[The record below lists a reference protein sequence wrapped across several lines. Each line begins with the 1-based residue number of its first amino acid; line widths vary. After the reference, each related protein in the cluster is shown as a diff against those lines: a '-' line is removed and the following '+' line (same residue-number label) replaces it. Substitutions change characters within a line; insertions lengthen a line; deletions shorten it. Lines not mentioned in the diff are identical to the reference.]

1 MEEIVT
7 EAIVLESKTRWNG
20 DRQVNL
26 FTKELGKV
34 EARATSGTKMTSK
47 LSPHLNTMNFSQ
59 VRLVYKNNY
68 IITDAL
74 TKNRFKELR
83 EKTELTERALE
94 VISVVNSITP
104 PNLKDLELWYYLT
117 TSLNKNSF
125 DNRNLLKILGYDP
138 KMATC
143 FMCGKK
149 GVSYFLTLD
158 QSFICEKCAGKIN
171 VLKLFKI

>member
-7 EAIVLESKTRWNG
+7 EAIVLESKTRWSG
-20 DRQVNL
+20 DRQVSL
-26 FTKELGKV
+26 FTKDLGKI
-34 EARATSGTKMTSK
+34 EAKATSGAKITSK

-74 TKNRFKELR
+74 IKNRFEGLR
-83 EKTELTERALE
+83 KKTELTEKALE
-94 VISVVNSITP
+94 VISVINLITP
-104 PNLKDLELWYYLT
+104 PNLKDLELWYYLIT
-117 TSLNKNSF
+117 GLNKNIF
-125 DNRNLLKILGYDP
+125 DSRILLKILGYDP

-149 GVSYFLTLD
+149 GVSYFLALD
-158 QSFICEKCAGKIN
+158 QSFVCEKCAEKID